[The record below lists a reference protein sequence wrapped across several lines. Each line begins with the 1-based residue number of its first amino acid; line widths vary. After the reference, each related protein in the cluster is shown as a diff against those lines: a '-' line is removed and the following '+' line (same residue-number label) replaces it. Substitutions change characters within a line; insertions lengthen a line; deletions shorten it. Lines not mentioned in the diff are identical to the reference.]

1 MDLLRVIDE
10 ICLDLWTVEYTHI
23 TKSLI
28 NTKHIQQSNNLQ
40 NLLNFTHKII
50 KHNITTQIILNN
62 SSNNILIL
70 YDNFKF

>member
-50 KHNITTQIILNN
+50 KHRITT
-62 SSNNILIL
+62 
-70 YDNFKF
+70 